1 MTATVSMPTKSL
13 PHVAVPALILTLA
26 CVFLFGFAAFVG
38 EALPPDLR
46 TGLTIANLV
55 LALAFMVVSRVK
67 RLAPLKLPLLL
78 VLSATGGLVI
88 SALAIPPMYAAVGLM
103 VATVLAL
110 LLLLIVRRWFDFEK
124 LQGVL
129 GVLSLA
135 FSLLGAG
142 LVYVQAYP
150 LLTVGWALAALV
162 CLWALLHVALKKLL
176 TQMKPAQYIDGAAGV
191 FLVSLG
197 IVTNVVIVLL
207 ALQV

>member
-1 MTATVSMPTKSL
+1 
-13 PHVAVPALILTLA
+13 
-26 CVFLFGFAAFVG
+26 
-38 EALPPDLR
+38 
-46 TGLTIANLV
+46 
-55 LALAFMVVSRVK
+55 MVVS
-67 RLAPLKLPLLL
+67 LAPLKLPLLL

-103 VATVLAL
+103 VAVLAL

-129 GVLSLA
+129 GVLSLV

-142 LVYVQAYP
+142 LVYAQAYP
-150 LLTVGWALAALV
+150 LLAVGWALAALV

-176 TQMKPAQYIDGAAGV
+176 TQMKRAQYVDGAAGI

-207 ALQV
+207 ALHV